1 MTRIIYFTLMIVV
14 FGLAT
19 CQAQFFKYATFY
31 TSMSMNTSMV
41 EDEDFIAIN
50 KGYEE
55 TTQINPYDYSFQI
68 GIRKVARYDFEQKK
82 RTWYTGSDEQSYS
95 DNTTISNNTGWAF
108 FLN

>member
-1 MTRIIYFTLMIVV
+1 MDATKYIYVLIMFIV

-31 TSMSMNTSMV
+31 TSMSMNTSMI

-55 TTQINPYDYSFQI
+55 TTQINEYDYNFTI
-68 GIRKVARYDFEQKK
+68 GIRKISRFDFEQKN
-82 RTWYTGSDEQSYS
+82 RTWYT
-95 DNTTISNNTGWAF
+95 
-108 FLN
+108 